1 MSETAS
7 ANKRVLWIDV
17 ARAIAIILVVCGH
30 CDNFTTFSIQK
41 FAGLFFMPLF
51 IFISGYLFKDR
62 ALESFDDLKSFLKR
76 RVWPIYKYY
85 LTYEILFY
93 VLTNLFFKIGFYSS
107 SVMYGDKIIHPIASI
122 PEFLIGI
129 VKIVVLMGRE
139 PFCAAFWFFIAL
151 IFVTIG
157 YSVIVYVA
165 GRLKNRNLI
174 HVGVLICFA
183 LGCIMRYTIN
193 IPRISPALTLI
204 LFYHLGNV
212 TYTYRDRLQFNRLYL
227 AALSLIGLLV
237 LYNFGSLSMN
247 KNVFP
252 DPIFLI
258 LSSAFGIYFSFYI
271 SKVIDNKT
279 DKLTNALAYIG
290 QNTLPIIAFHIFC
303 FKIVMLVQLYFG
315 VITFD
320 QLAILN
326 GVNNNNLWYIAY
338 VIVGVGVPLLINEA
352 IEKAKSLVKLSI

>member
-1 MSETAS
+1 MTGVSQTKKS
-7 ANKRVLWIDV
+7 VLWIDV

-30 CDNFTTFSIQK
+30 CDNFTTFSIEK

-129 VKIVVLMGRE
+129 VKIVFLMGRE

-157 YSVIVYVA
+157 YSVIVYVSN
-165 GRLKNRNLI
+165 RLNNRNLV

-193 IPRISPALTLI
+193 IPRFSPSLTLI
-204 LFYHLGNV
+204 L
-212 TYTYRDRLQFNRLYL
+212 
-227 AALSLIGLLV
+227 
-237 LYNFGSLSMN
+237 
-247 KNVFP
+247 
-252 DPIFLI
+252 
-258 LSSAFGIYFSFYI
+258 
-271 SKVIDNKT
+271 
-279 DKLTNALAYIG
+279 
-290 QNTLPIIAFHIFC
+290 
-303 FKIVMLVQLYFG
+303 
-315 VITFD
+315 
-320 QLAILN
+320 
-326 GVNNNNLWYIAY
+326 
-338 VIVGVGVPLLINEA
+338 
-352 IEKAKSLVKLSI
+352 

>member
-1 MSETAS
+1 
-7 ANKRVLWIDV
+7 
-17 ARAIAIILVVCGH
+17 
-30 CDNFTTFSIQK
+30 
-41 FAGLFFMPLF
+41 
-51 IFISGYLFKDR
+51 
-62 ALESFDDLKSFLKR
+62 
-76 RVWPIYKYY
+76 
-85 LTYEILFY
+85 
-93 VLTNLFFKIGFYSS
+93 
-107 SVMYGDKIIHPIASI
+107 MYGDKIIHPIASI
-122 PEFLIGI
+122 PEFMIGI

-165 GRLKNRNLI
+165 GRLKNKNLI

-212 TYTYRDRLQFNRLYL
+212 AYTYRDRLQFNRWYL

-271 SKVIDNKT
+271 SKAIDNKT

-338 VIVGVGVPLLINEA
+338 VIVGVGVPLLINES
-352 IEKAKSLVKLSI
+352 IEKAKSLVKLSS